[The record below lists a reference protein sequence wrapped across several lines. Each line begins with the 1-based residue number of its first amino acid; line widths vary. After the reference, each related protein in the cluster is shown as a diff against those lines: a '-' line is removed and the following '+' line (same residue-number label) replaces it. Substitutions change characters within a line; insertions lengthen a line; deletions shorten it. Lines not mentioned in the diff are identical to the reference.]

1 MNRAHPWA
9 IVFVILN
16 VIDLVLTLQILATGA
31 GSEGNPVMAWIF
43 EGGPLY
49 ALFYKLIF
57 PWLLAALLVDY
68 SSRHIRGIVI
78 LKVLVI
84 AWVIICLFN
93 LGVLILI

>member
-1 MNRAHPWA
+1 MNKAQPWA
-9 IVFVILN
+9 LVFVILN
-16 VIDLVLTLQILATGA
+16 VIDLVLTLQIMAVGA
-31 GSEGNPVMAWIF
+31 GTEGNPIMAWIF
-43 EGGPLY
+43 NGGPVQ

-68 SSRHIRGIVI
+68 SGRRIRGIVI